1 MCASDKRIYLLHFTP
16 SRKSFSILGKK
27 SHCVPGVLWSLLGC
41 IRMGLGP
48 GNFLSNGWSLH
59 SLCWVYHLVWT
70 SSTVSDLICAP
81 LFCFSVCI
89 TWDLANSTTLFLV
102 RKERGPLQQE
112 GGGCRPSP
120 HWPGP
125 TSHEGLKATLDADF
139 AIFFFVSCMWGKRS
153 SIQCRWESYLT
164 FHGDLE
170 TMVDIWGLFAILQPV
185 SLSEVVTGVMCS
197 TGEQTPNVFQA
208 LHKWGSGE
216 VWK

>member
-1 MCASDKRIYLLHFTP
+1 
-16 SRKSFSILGKK
+16 
-27 SHCVPGVLWSLLGC
+27 
-41 IRMGLGP
+41 MGLGP

-139 AIFFFVSCMWGKRS
+139 AIFFLSRVCEESVVLS
-153 SIQCRWESYLT
+153 SAGGSHILHFMAIWKPWLIS
-164 FHGDLE
+164 GDFL
-170 TMVDIWGLFAILQPV
+170 
-185 SLSEVVTGVMCS
+185 LSS
-197 TGEQTPNVFQA
+197 
-208 LHKWGSGE
+208 SR
-216 VWK
+216 